1 MTVYVTTCDKYSHL
15 LKGFAYLFNKY
26 WGAEQAVVVLGFAK
40 PDFELPPNFKF
51 HSMEEKETRPW
62 TDNLKTYFE
71 SIDGYAVVGNV
82 DVNRNLGHISI
93 ATDGTDADTAAIR
106 RYLYLTFSDWD
117 WDHDKTFQTTFSV
130 IFFIPGNKKRVRYK
144 SDSKKGFFCNLVTD
158 FHG

>member
-71 SIDGYAVVGNV
+71 SIDDEYFVWLMDDYWLTEKVDQTKVKEMQTCVDIGAVKGDLSN
-82 DVNRNLGHISI
+82 NTNHFQH
-93 ATDGTDADTAAIR
+93 TAVEDFVVARAFASYRTSTQPAIWR
-106 RYLYLTFSDWD
+106 RDWLIGIL
-117 WDHDKTFQTTFSV
+117 K
-130 IFFIPGNKKRVRYK
+130 PGLNP
-144 SDSKKGFFCNLVTD
+144 
-158 FHG
+158 